1 MEFIKHLPQG
11 CVDKYFDVT
20 VQYRVNAACSD
31 DSSMRQRKQV
41 TLTHSELLHIDKEK
55 RRIIIMKNR
64 KTFIAFGLLLLLL
77 VIFMGITLYTN
88 ILSFMEVS
96 SQADLKVSGMVNTLT
111 RVQEQINSQE
121 SEYRTKT
128 ENMMELMC
136 LALRPYVKENTYNGP
151 ELFIDESNERSN
163 DGIVVR
169 IEDNGNVIYPEG
181 FSGRFELQ
189 NESDQVDRMPVMSSA
204 ALINEDG
211 SSVSVLVSAKKIEGN
226 FYYLDWWKTENYR
239 SFVNYEKTIGEAIAA
254 LEKLYDAK
262 LLLVWQPQEE
272 SQNNETEILYVS
284 EELGTPES
292 FKDLGITQEDILL
305 ETAKLTIGKKIY
317 TATYEQLM
325 IFDRPAKAVVLL
337 NPVSNNIYILNCIV
351 IASGFMLLCIGG
363 LILWLH
369 WIKDYSR
376 DHELTEN
383 QMRSWRLSQL
393 RKRAFAVG
401 LNGALLLFLLL
412 LAYQLMG
419 NLSRT
424 SQSNQESL
432 DIMMARLEDS
442 SKRVASAKQDAEEW
456 GIYYAGRIA
465 DLYSRVP
472 ETHSPEFL
480 KKANELIGSES
491 IMIFDSKG
499 KELLSSNGYV
509 GFTLG
514 DGVNTEKDFTYL
526 LNGIAHIV
534 HEPKMDQFTGKTLQ
548 TIGVKM
554 DVGDPASYGAVIV
567 AIDPEITWESTER
580 QEIAN
585 YVRML
590 THQESLSFIIRE
602 ASGKVAYTSDS
613 ELLEKTPDE
622 IDLDLET
629 LQPVSLETFMIM
641 AKKWYGAYNRD
652 EQFHY
657 FFMTNADSIWGDSL
671 KFALFS
677 AVYFMLVCQLIS
689 LYVLGTSRE
698 DFIEFTK
705 DAEQLKD
712 KLKQKSGITIDTEAL
727 DAFRYEE
734 RGDRSLKEW
743 WHDITPDQKIGL
755 LTKLTITHDAEGKA
769 VITATIGEGE
779 DAKEKTLTGSE
790 TILFV
795 YEKKA
800 EEHTHVYDAGTVTK
814 EPTCTEK
821 GVKTF
826 TCSCGDSYTEEIP
839 ALGHDW
845 NEPGYSWAEDGSAC
859 TASRSCKRDASHTES
874 ESAKPVETV
883 TKEPTCT
890 EKGEK
895 TLTANFE
902 NSAFA
907 AQTKTVEIPA
917 LGHDYAHG
925 RCKRCDGID
934 PNFQPKLTDTTNGRA
949 NWGSDYVATC
959 DALKKDVQ
967 KVLVDGTELPASD
980 YSVSEKD
987 GSAIITIKGSAVKK
1001 LKVGAH
1007 KLTVVCATGTAE
1019 KTLNV
1024 SDKPKTGDADMSL
1037 WLGLLTLSALGSAA
1051 AFVTMKKK
1059 FSAR

>member
-1 MEFIKHLPQG
+1 
-11 CVDKYFDVT
+11 
-20 VQYRVNAACSD
+20 
-31 DSSMRQRKQV
+31 
-41 TLTHSELLHIDKEK
+41 
-55 RRIIIMKNR
+55 MKNR

-743 WHDITPDQKIGL
+743 WHDMTPDQRIGLVMKLSITLLLVILFIILSYMNEFGTRSVFNFILYGGWKRELNELSVTAILIVLAALLTFILFKDLLVRVLSSVLNAKGKTIVGLISSLLQYISIITAIFVSLSYLGFDSSVLITSASILTLAVSLGSKDLVADILSGIFIIFEGDFHVGDTIDVNGFKGRVLDIGVRSTKLIDAGRNIKTIENQNVKNVLNLSKENSTAAITLTVSTTEPFEEIEAMLNRELPKIGERIP
-755 LTKLTITHDAEGKA
+755 TIINGPFYGGIAE
-769 VITATIGEGE
+769 IGYHRL
-779 DAKEKTLTGSE
+779 A
-790 TILFV
+790 I
-795 YEKKA
+795 
-800 EEHTHVYDAGTVTK
+800 
-814 EPTCTEK
+814 
-821 GVKTF
+821 
-826 TCSCGDSYTEEIP
+826 
-839 ALGHDW
+839 
-845 NEPGYSWAEDGSAC
+845 
-859 TASRSCKRDASHTES
+859 
-874 ESAKPVETV
+874 
-883 TKEPTCT
+883 
-890 EKGEK
+890 
-895 TLTANFE
+895 
-902 NSAFA
+902 
-907 AQTKTVEIPA
+907 
-917 LGHDYAHG
+917 
-925 RCKRCDGID
+925 
-934 PNFQPKLTDTTNGRA
+934 
-949 NWGSDYVATC
+949 
-959 DALKKDVQ
+959 
-967 KVLVDGTELPASD
+967 KV
-980 YSVSEKD
+980 
-987 GSAIITIKGSAVKK
+987 
-1001 LKVGAH
+1001 
-1007 KLTVVCATGTAE
+1007 TAE
-1019 KTLNV
+1019 CRQKDQYKTQTRLNRE
-1024 SDKPKTGDADMSL
+1024 L
-1037 WLGLLTLSALGSAA
+1037 WELFTKNGYRL
-1051 AFVTMKKK
+1051 
-1059 FSAR
+1059 